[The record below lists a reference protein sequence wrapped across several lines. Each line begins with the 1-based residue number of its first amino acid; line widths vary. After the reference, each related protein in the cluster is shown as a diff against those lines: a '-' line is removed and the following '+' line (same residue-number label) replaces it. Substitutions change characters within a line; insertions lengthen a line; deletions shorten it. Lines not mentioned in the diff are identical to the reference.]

1 MINQTNW
8 FLNMNKIAN
17 KFLKDKVN
25 KKMHQKNVKNRKRM
39 NYFSSRLTISKI
51 EINTSIFTTEK
62 VEKATVC

>member
-25 KKMHQKNVKNRKRM
+25 KKMLQKNVKNRKRM
-39 NYFSSRLTISKI
+39 NYFSSRLTISEI